1 MGSIRIT
8 PIEYDHTMKTV
19 LLTEDDYHTL
29 IGYKRTTELLIKSAD
44 KLRDVFYDGQI
55 FTSAISG
62 FDVYELTMDDMV
74 KDLTKFKNSF
84 IYKLW
89 ITIKKIT
96 KW

>member
-1 MGSIRIT
+1 MGQMTIT

-19 LLTEDDYHTL
+19 LLTEDHYQSL
-29 IGYKRTTELLIKSAD
+29 LGYKRITEIMIESAD
-44 KLRDVFYDGQI
+44 KLRDVYYDGQI

-62 FDVYELTMDDMV
+62 IDVYECTMKDLV
-74 KDLTKFKNSF
+74 TDLTKFKNSF

-89 ITIKKIT
+89 VVIKKIT